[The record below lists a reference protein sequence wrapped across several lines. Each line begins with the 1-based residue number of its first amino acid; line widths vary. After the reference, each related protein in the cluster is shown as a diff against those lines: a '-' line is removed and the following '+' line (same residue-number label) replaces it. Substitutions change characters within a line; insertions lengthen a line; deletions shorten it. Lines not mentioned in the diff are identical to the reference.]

1 MVIALHEPTRELIKG
16 NTRVRL
22 QEQPFQI
29 MRLLLARPGALVT
42 RDEMRDR
49 LWPDG
54 IFVDFEHSLN
64 AAVKRLR
71 AVLGDDA
78 KTPQYIETLPRR
90 GYRWINDAVPLEG
103 RLNPGAQIARG
114 DNERIEIVWA

>member
-29 MRLLLARPGALVT
+29 MRLLLAHPGALVT
-42 RDEMRDR
+42 RDQLRSR

-54 IFVDFEHSLN
+54 TFVDFEHSLN

-71 AVLGDDA
+71 AALGDNA
-78 KTPQYIETLPRR
+78 RTPRYIETLPRR
-90 GYRWINDAVPLEG
+90 GYRWINAAIPLG
-103 RLNPGAQIARG
+103 SRPDSRAQLQHP
-114 DNERIEIVWA
+114 DERIEIVWT